1 MHPRPCIH
9 YLATYLSV
17 RCSGKALWANSFMV
31 GCWQWLAGSVPFYPL
46 KATIMVALEAG
57 TYRLL

>member
-1 MHPRPCIH
+1 MGEQLYGRVLTVARWI
-9 YLATYLSV
+9 
-17 RCSGKALWANSFMV
+17 
-31 GCWQWLAGSVPFYPL
+31 GSLLPL